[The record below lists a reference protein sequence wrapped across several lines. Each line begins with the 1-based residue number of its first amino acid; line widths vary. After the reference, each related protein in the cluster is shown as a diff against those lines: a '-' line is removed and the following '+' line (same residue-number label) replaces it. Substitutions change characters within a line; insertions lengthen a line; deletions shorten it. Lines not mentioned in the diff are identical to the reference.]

1 MVSEKHIT
9 VEEAIALADGR
20 YVLLPE
26 TEKHVAECIECS
38 SMINCFCGA
47 KEVFAEAKESVPAAD
62 EAKVAEIAA
71 KSFAMLPFEEETEPE
86 KEKGF
91 SFSALFASWF
101 KPALAFSLALAVVIA
116 AALFNSEKPTEN
128 TEESAEVATT
138 TGGAEAV
145 PETKE
150 DYEPGEREGGS
161 EIQLAKATISVI
173 SKTYLDKISDT
184 DVTMKKG
191 KAKFDVVTGNDFRI
205 DVDGRFLVRVLGTS
219 FTLDYSDGK
228 LTAEVFSGL
237 VEIVEKANGSV
248 TQLSKDMNKSF
259 EYKDH
264 QKEQQIAITTPG
276 KKTKNNPK
284 KQDFALTPG
293 KSFLFQGR
301 EALSA
306 GKTGAAQQLFT
317 MEIEKGKEPDKA
329 LFELISIH
337 ESKKDYSE
345 IANLVKKYDRVM
357 RESRVY
363 KEEIMIKGCIS
374 QKKSGSRDVP
384 LCHDYLREFPRSFRS
399 REIKGIIDEK

>member
-9 VEEAIALADGR
+9 IEEAIALADGR

-26 TEKHVAECIECS
+26 TEKHVAECTDCS
-38 SMINCFCGA
+38 SMISCCCGA
-47 KEVFAEAKESVPAAD
+47 KEIFAEAKEFVPEAD
-62 EAKVAEIAA
+62 SAKIAEIAA
-71 KSFAMLPFEEETEPE
+71 KSFANLPQDESDE
-86 KEKGF
+86 
-91 SFSALFASWF
+91 ALTLQTMTFAKSIALAC
-101 KPALAFSLALAVVIA
+101 KPFFAFSLGI
-116 AALFNSEKPTEN
+116 ALFIGIMLFQKADYVEN
-128 TEESAEVATT
+128 TEESVEVAATA
-138 TGGAEAV
+138 GAETAV
-145 PETKE
+145 ETKE
-150 DYEPGEREGGS
+150 DYASGERESGAKV
-161 EIQLAKATISVI
+161 QLAKATISVI
-173 SKTYLDKISDT
+173 SNTYLENITDT
-184 DVTMKKG
+184 GVSMKKG

-205 DVDGRFLVRVLGTS
+205 DVDGKFLVRVLGTS

-237 VEIVEKANGSV
+237 VEIVEKANGAA
-248 TQLSKDMNKSF
+248 TQLSKDMNKTF

-317 MEIEKGKEPDKA
+317 MEIEKGHEPDKA
-329 LFELISIH
+329 LFELISIN
-337 ESKKDYSE
+337 EAKKDYAE

-363 KEEIMIKGCIS
+363 KEEIMIKGCLS
-374 QKKSGSRDVP
+374 QKKSGSRDLP
-384 LCHDYLREFPRSFRS
+384 LCHDYLREYPRSFRS
-399 REIKGIIDEK
+399 REIKRIIDEK

>member
-1 MVSEKHIT
+1 MVSGKHIT
-9 VEEAIALADGR
+9 IEEAIALADGR

-26 TEKHVAECIECS
+26 TEKHVAECTDCS
-38 SMINCFCGA
+38 SMISCCCGA
-47 KEVFAEAKESVPAAD
+47 KDIFAEAKDFVPEAD
-62 EAKVAEIAA
+62 SAKIAEIAA
-71 KSFAMLPFEEETEPE
+71 KSFANLPQDESDE
-86 KEKGF
+86 
-91 SFSALFASWF
+91 ALTLQTMTFAKSIALAC
-101 KPALAFSLALAVVIA
+101 KPFFAFSLGL
-116 AALFNSEKPTEN
+116 ALFIGIMLFQKADYVEN
-128 TEESAEVATT
+128 TDKTVEVATT
-138 TGGAEAV
+138 GAAETV
-145 PETKE
+145 VETKE
-150 DYEPGEREGGS
+150 DYASGERESGAKV
-161 EIQLAKATISVI
+161 QLAKATISVI

-205 DVDGRFLVRVLGTS
+205 DVDGKFLVRVLGTS

-237 VEIVEKANGSV
+237 VEIIEKSNGSA
-248 TQLSKDMNKSF
+248 TQLSRDMNKTF
-259 EYKDH
+259 EYNDHHKDRLN
-264 QKEQQIAITTPG
+264 AITTTG

-284 KQDFALTPG
+284 KHDFALTPG

-301 EALSA
+301 EALAA

-317 MEIEKGKEPDKA
+317 MEIEKGREPDKA

-337 ESKKDYSE
+337 ESKKDYAE
-345 IANLVKKYDRVM
+345 IANLVKKYGSVM

-363 KEEIMIKGCIS
+363 KEELMIKGCIS
-374 QKKSGSRDVP
+374 QKKSGNNAVP

>member
-1 MVSEKHIT
+1 MVSFKHIT

-20 YVLLPE
+20 YVLLPV
-26 TEKHVAECIECS
+26 TEEHVKNCPECAA
-38 SMINCFCGA
+38 MIKSFSDC
-47 KEVFAEAKESVPAAD
+47 KEIFAEAKDFIPAVD

-71 KSFAMLPFEEETEPE
+71 KSFANLPFEEENESE
-86 KEKGF
+86 KAGTF
-91 SFSALFASWF
+91 SFAAVLKSFF
-101 KPALAFSLALAVVIA
+101 KPALALSLAAAVVIA
-116 AALFNSEKPTEN
+116 VLFFESEESVEDAGSKADVAI
-128 TEESAEVATT
+128 TEED
-138 TGGAEAV
+138 EAA
-145 PETKE
+145 PETRE
-150 DYEPGEREGGS
+150 DYASGERESGA
-161 EIQLAKATISVI
+161 EVKLAKATISVI
-173 SKTYLDKISDT
+173 SKTYLDKVSDT
-184 DVTMKKG
+184 DVTMKSG

-205 DVDGRFLVRVLGTS
+205 DVDGKFLVRVLGTS

-237 VEIVEKANGSV
+237 VEIIEKSNGAA
-248 TQLSKDMNKSF
+248 TQLSKDMNKTF
-259 EYKDH
+259 EYPT
-264 QKEQQIAITTPG
+264 QPKEQQIAITTPG

-345 IANLVKKYDRVM
+345 IVNLVKKYDRVM

-363 KEEIMIKGCIS
+363 KEEIMIKGCLS
-374 QKKSGSRDVP
+374 QKKSGSRSVP

>member
-1 MVSEKHIT
+1 MVSFKHIT

-20 YVLLPE
+20 YVLLPVME
-26 TEKHVAECIECS
+26 EHVKNCPECAA
-38 SMINCFCGA
+38 MIKSFSDC
-47 KEVFAEAKESVPAAD
+47 KEIFAEAKDFVPAVE

-71 KSFAMLPFEEETEPE
+71 KSFANLPQSESDE
-86 KEKGF
+86 
-91 SFSALFASWF
+91 ALTLQTMTFAKSIAF
-101 KPALAFSLALAVVIA
+101 ACKPLFAFSLGI
-116 AALFNSEKPTEN
+116 ALFVGIMLFQKVDYVDSNEKTI
-128 TEESAEVATT
+128 EVAVAA
-138 TGGAEAV
+138 GAEAV
-145 PETKE
+145 PETRE
-150 DYEPGEREGGS
+150 DYASGERESGT
-161 EIQLAKATISVI
+161 EVKLAKATISVI
-173 SKTYLDKISDT
+173 SKTYLDKVSDT
-184 DVTMKKG
+184 DVAMKSG

-205 DVDGRFLVRVLGTS
+205 DVDGKFLVRVLGTS

-237 VEIVEKANGSV
+237 VEIIEKSNGAA
-248 TQLSKDMNKSF
+248 TQLSKDMNKTF
-259 EYKDH
+259 EYPT
-264 QKEQQIAITTPG
+264 QPKEQQIAITTPG

-301 EALSA
+301 EALAA

-363 KEEIMIKGCIS
+363 KEEIMIKGCLS
-374 QKKSGSRDVP
+374 QKKSGSKAVP

>member
-9 VEEAIALADGR
+9 IEEAIALADGR

-26 TEKHVAECIECS
+26 TEKHVAECKECS

-47 KEVFAEAKESVPAAD
+47 KEIFAEAKEFVPEAD
-62 EAKVAEIAA
+62 SAKVADIAA
-71 KSFAMLPFEEETEPE
+71 KSFAVLPFEEETEPE
-86 KEKGF
+86 SEKGF

-101 KPALAFSLALAVVIA
+101 KPVLALSLAVAIVIA
-116 AALFNSEKPTEN
+116 VALFNKEKPAEN
-128 TEESAEVATT
+128 TVEVATT
-138 TGGAEAV
+138 GAAETV
-145 PETKE
+145 VETKE
-150 DYEPGEREGGS
+150 DYASGERETGA
-161 EIQLAKATISVI
+161 EIQLAKAKINVI
-173 SKTYLDKISDT
+173 SKTYLENITDT
-184 DVTMKKG
+184 DVSMKRG

-205 DVDGRFLVRVLGTS
+205 DVDGKFLVRVLGTS
-219 FTLDYSDGK
+219 FTLDYSDGR

-237 VEIVEKANGSV
+237 VEIVDKANGAA
-248 TQLSKDMNKSF
+248 TQLSKDMNKTF

-317 MEIEKGKEPDKA
+317 MEIEKGQEPDKA
-329 LFELISIH
+329 LFELISIN
-337 ESKKDYSE
+337 EAKKDYAE

-363 KEEIMIKGCIS
+363 KEEIMIKGCLS
-374 QKKSGSRDVP
+374 QKKSGSIDLP
-384 LCHDYLREFPRSFRS
+384 LCHDYLREYPRSFRS
-399 REIKGIIDEK
+399 REIKRIIDEK

>member
-9 VEEAIALADGR
+9 IEEAIALADGR

-26 TEKHVAECIECS
+26 TEKHVAECNECS

-47 KEVFAEAKESVPAAD
+47 KEIFAEAKEFVPAVD
-62 EAKVAEIAA
+62 EAKISEIAA

-91 SFSALFASWF
+91 TLSAIFTSWL
-101 KPALAFSLALAVVIA
+101 KPALALSLAVAIVIAVV
-116 AALFNSEKPTEN
+116 LFNSEKPVEN
-128 TEESAEVATT
+128 TEETIEVATT
-138 TGGAEAV
+138 GAVETA

-150 DYEPGEREGGS
+150 DYESGERESGS
-161 EIQLAKATISVI
+161 EIQLAKATISVL

-184 DVTMKKG
+184 DVSMKKG

-205 DVDGRFLVRVLGTS
+205 DVDGKFLVRVLGTS

-237 VEIVEKANGSV
+237 VEIVEKANGTS
-248 TQLSKDMNKSF
+248 TQLSKNMTQVF
-259 EYKDH
+259 EYKH
-264 QKEQQIAITTPG
+264 KEQHHAITTPG

-306 GKTGAAQQLFT
+306 GKTGAAQQLFA
-317 MEIEKGKEPDKA
+317 MEIEKGQEPDKA

-345 IANLVKKYDRVM
+345 IANLVKKYDKVM

-363 KEEIMIKGCIS
+363 KEEIMIKGCLS
-374 QKKSGSRDVP
+374 QKKSGSRELP
-384 LCHDYLREFPRSFRS
+384 LCHDYLREYPRSFRS

>member
-1 MVSEKHIT
+1 MVSEKHIMI
-9 VEEAIALADGR
+9 EEAIALADGR

-26 TEKHVAECIECS
+26 TEKHVAECTDCS
-38 SMINCFCGA
+38 SMISCCCGA
-47 KEVFAEAKESVPAAD
+47 KDIFAEAKDFVPEAD
-62 EAKVAEIAA
+62 SAKIAEIAA
-71 KSFAMLPFEEETEPE
+71 KSFANLPQDESDE
-86 KEKGF
+86 
-91 SFSALFASWF
+91 ALTLQTMTFAKSIALAC
-101 KPALAFSLALAVVIA
+101 KPFFAFSLGL
-116 AALFNSEKPTEN
+116 ALFIGIMLFQKADYVEN
-128 TEESAEVATT
+128 TEKTVEIATA
-138 TGGAEAV
+138 GATEAV
-145 PETKE
+145 IETKE
-150 DYEPGEREGGS
+150 DYASGERESGAKV
-161 EIQLAKATISVI
+161 QLAKATISVI
-173 SKTYLDKISDT
+173 SNTYLENITDT
-184 DVTMKKG
+184 DVSMKKG

-205 DVDGRFLVRVLGTS
+205 DVDGKFLVRVLGTS

-237 VEIVEKANGSV
+237 VEIVEKANGAA
-248 TQLSKDMNKSF
+248 TQLSKDMNKTF

-317 MEIEKGKEPDKA
+317 MEIEKGHEPDKA
-329 LFELISIH
+329 LFELISIN
-337 ESKKDYSE
+337 EAKKDYAE

-363 KEEIMIKGCIS
+363 KEEIMIKGCLS
-374 QKKSGSRDVP
+374 QKKSGSRDLP
-384 LCHDYLREFPRSFRS
+384 LCHDYLREYPRSFRS
-399 REIKGIIDEK
+399 REIKRIIDEK

>member
-1 MVSEKHIT
+1 MVSISHIT
-9 VEEAIALADGR
+9 IEEAIALADGR

-26 TEKHVAECIECS
+26 TEKHVKNCPECAA
-38 SMINCFCGA
+38 MIKSFSDC
-47 KEVFAEAKESVPAAD
+47 KEMFAEAKESVPAVD

-86 KEKGF
+86 KEKRF
-91 SFSALFASWF
+91 SFSGLFASWF
-101 KPALAFSLALAVVIA
+101 KPALALSLAVAIVIAVV
-116 AALFNSEKPTEN
+116 LFNSEKPAEN
-128 TEESAEVATT
+128 TEGSVEVATT
-138 TGGAEAV
+138 GAIETV
-145 PETKE
+145 VETKE
-150 DYEPGEREGGS
+150 DYESGEREIGS

-205 DVDGRFLVRVLGTS
+205 DVDGKFLVRVLGTS

-237 VEIVEKANGSV
+237 VEIIEKSNGAA
-248 TQLSKDMNKSF
+248 TQLSKDMNRTF
-259 EYKDH
+259 EYTDHHKDRLN
-264 QKEQQIAITTPG
+264 AITTTG
-276 KKTKNNPK
+276 KKTRNNPK
-284 KQDFALTPG
+284 KHDFALTPG

-301 EALSA
+301 EALAA

-317 MEIEKGKEPDKA
+317 MEIEKGREPDKA
-329 LFELISIH
+329 LFELVSIH
-337 ESKKDYSE
+337 ESKKDWTE
-345 IANLVKKYDRVM
+345 IANLVKKYGNVM

-363 KEEIMIKGCIS
+363 KEELMIKGCIA
-374 QKKSGSRDVP
+374 QKRSGNTGLP

>member
-1 MVSEKHIT
+1 MVSFKHIT

-20 YVLLPE
+20 YVLLPV
-26 TEKHVAECIECS
+26 TEEHVKNCPECAA
-38 SMINCFCGA
+38 MIKSFSDC
-47 KEVFAEAKESVPAAD
+47 KKIFAEAKDFIPAVD

-71 KSFAMLPFEEETEPE
+71 KSFANLPQDESDE
-86 KEKGF
+86 
-91 SFSALFASWF
+91 ALTLQTMTFAKSIAF
-101 KPALAFSLALAVVIA
+101 ACKPLFAFSLGV
-116 AALFNSEKPTEN
+116 ALFVGIMLFQKVDYVESSENEVDVAI
-128 TEESAEVATT
+128 TEEN
-138 TGGAEAV
+138 EAA
-145 PETKE
+145 PETRE
-150 DYEPGEREGGS
+150 DYASGERESGA
-161 EIQLAKATISVI
+161 EVKLAKATISVI
-173 SKTYLDKISDT
+173 SKTYLDKVSDT
-184 DVTMKKG
+184 DVTMKSG

-205 DVDGRFLVRVLGTS
+205 DVDGKFLVRVLGTS

-237 VEIVEKANGSV
+237 VEIIEKSNGAA
-248 TQLSKDMNKSF
+248 TQLSKDMNKTF
-259 EYKDH
+259 EYPT
-264 QKEQQIAITTPG
+264 QPKEQQIAITTPG

-345 IANLVKKYDRVM
+345 IVNLVKKYDRVM

-363 KEEIMIKGCIS
+363 KEEIMIKGCLS
-374 QKKSGSRDVP
+374 QKKSGSRSVP

>member
-9 VEEAIALADGR
+9 IEEAIALADGR

-26 TEKHVAECIECS
+26 TEKHVAECTDCS

-47 KEVFAEAKESVPAAD
+47 KEIFAEAKDFVPAVD
-62 EAKVAEIAA
+62 EAKVAEISA

-101 KPALAFSLALAVVIA
+101 KPALAFSLAVAVVVA
-116 AALFNSEKPTEN
+116 VVLFNKEQPAED
-128 TEESAEVATT
+128 TEETMEVATT
-138 TGGAEAV
+138 GAAEAAI
-145 PETKE
+145 ETKE
-150 DYEPGEREGGS
+150 DYASGERESGS

-205 DVDGRFLVRVLGTS
+205 DVDGKFLVRVLGTS

-237 VEIVEKANGSV
+237 VEIVEKTNGAA
-248 TQLSKDMNKSF
+248 TQLSKDMNKTF

-284 KQDFALTPG
+284 KHDFALTPG

-317 MEIEKGKEPDKA
+317 MEIEKGQEPDKA

-374 QKKSGSRDVP
+374 QKKSGNKYLP